1 MAIDGVTSCMKIR
14 EVNKNKKQFIS
25 LLLLADEQESMVDR
39 YLEKGTMYVL
49 EDNDVKVL
57 LPMKVMEYLKS
68 RISQSIRKIR
78 ERAMAKH

>member
-1 MAIDGVTSCMKIR
+1 MNRRAWLSAILKKVLCMCLKTMM
-14 EVNKNKKQFIS
+14 KKQ
-25 LLLLADEQESMVDR
+25 
-39 YLEKGTMYVL
+39 
-49 EDNDVKVL
+49 NVL